1 MVMCMSSPDFQL
13 PVSFQLACELG
24 LEESVLITYLRQKS
38 HHLGSKQMKFSHR
51 DLGDML
57 PFWTGP
63 YVVRLLTS
71 LQMAQMLSFRRTE
84 AGLEVA
90 LDHDNHT
97 RETADSKRL
106 DMRTPTQQ
114 DDAVNKLTRLQ
125 QEASQRQETTYR
137 QEASQRLEPSQRDT
151 VQAHFSQRPRVSA
164 TELKVPSP
172 VAMSSS
178 VPMPQDRRG
187 LSDFDL
193 YLEAKERTRQPDQWL
208 PEDATFEQIQ
218 QAGIERAFAESLLA
232 EFLLRI
238 KEQRKNVR
246 TWNSEFFK
254 YVKRQ
259 WQYKQSDRQSYEGTA
274 TYTANAKSN
283 REQVSNALTNIH
295 DTDW

>member
-1 MVMCMSSPDFQL
+1 MAAPDFLL
-13 PVSFQLACELG
+13 PVSFNLACELG
-24 LEESVLITYLRQKS
+24 LEESVLLTYLQQKA
-38 HHLGSKQMKFSHR
+38 HHLGNRQMKISHR
-51 DLGDML
+51 ELVEML
-57 PFWTGP
+57 PFWTAP
-63 YVVRLLTS
+63 YVVRLLSS
-71 LQMAQMLSFRRTE
+71 LQMAQALQFRRSESGLEILLEQPDSQRASAAPRTRNPDAAPQSAKPSDDMMSKLSRLQTE
-84 AGLEVA
+84 A
-90 LDHDNHT
+90 
-97 RETADSKRL
+97 ADKASAPQAQFTQRA
-106 DMRTPTQQ
+106 RTSNAADQAP
-114 DDAVNKLTRLQ
+114 VPVMPS
-125 QEASQRQETTYR
+125 AS
-137 QEASQRLEPSQRDT
+137 S
-151 VQAHFSQRPRVSA
+151 
-164 TELKVPSP
+164 
-172 VAMSSS
+172 
-178 VPMPQDRRG
+178 DRRG

-208 PEDATFEQIQ
+208 PEDATFEQIH

-274 TYTANAKSN
+274 TYSANPKSN

>member
-1 MVMCMSSPDFQL
+1 MVVSMAAPDFLL
-13 PVSFQLACELG
+13 PVSFNLACELG
-24 LEESVLITYLRQKS
+24 LEESVLLTYLQQKA
-38 HHLGSKQMKFSHR
+38 HHLSNRQMKISHR
-51 DLGDML
+51 ELVDML
-57 PFWTGP
+57 PFWNAP
-63 YVVRLLTS
+63 YIVRLLSS
-71 LQMAQMLSFRRTE
+71 LQMAQALQFRRTE
-84 AGLEVA
+84 AGLEI
-90 LDHDNHT
+90 LL
-97 RETADSKRL
+97 E
-106 DMRTPTQQ
+106 QQ
-114 DDAVNKLTRLQ
+114 DAQRSTPSATRTRNVETTPQTASQNDDLMHKLSRLQ
-125 QEASQRQETTYR
+125 SEASDKSSAPQAQFTQRSRTHNAVDAPTPVMP
-137 QEASQRLEPSQRDT
+137 A
-151 VQAHFSQRPRVSA
+151 A
-164 TELKVPSP
+164 TS
-172 VAMSSS
+172 
-178 VPMPQDRRG
+178 DRRG

-274 TYTANAKSN
+274 TYTANNKSN
-283 REQVSNALTNIH
+283 REQVSSALTNIH